1 MNMHIYSDPDFQRAY
16 VHALWDTLA
25 AYGWENF
32 SSAGR
37 GLIYLHSFYAF
48 PDGRV
53 ASQTEYVPAFKVTG
67 EDLARLVDSYD
78 PVGEIVVLFGLTDGS
93 GMPYTFAPAAGQ
105 RSPFEAFKMKGTG
118 SKA

>member
-1 MNMHIYSDPDFQRAY
+1 MNAHIYSDPDFQRAY

-93 GMPYTFAPAAGQ
+93 GMPYTFAPSAGQ
-105 RSPFEAFKMKGTG
+105 VSPFEAYKRKG
-118 SKA
+118 